1 MGKLFC
7 SILNTRLACYT
18 KENKSIHPTQIGFI
32 SGNRTAD
39 HILTL
44 KTLHDKYVKVRMER
58 YMHVLLILKKRLT
71 QSGIKAY
78 I

>member
-1 MGKLFC
+1 MAK
-7 SILNTRLACYT
+7 SVKKIL
-18 KENKSIHPTQIGFI
+18 K
-32 SGNRTAD
+32 
-39 HILTL
+39 
-44 KTLHDKYVKVRMER
+44 KTNKVRMER